1 MNTIEANVPQVWDER
16 LVKAFGNLINDE
28 GWLTSDW
35 HEHLENNFKDWDEDG
50 IDTNEKKELYGL
62 MYNLDFEESSDGKLI
77 RPIEQKKIDETPK
90 RLFLVDEEINHKKY
104 GIGKV
109 KEVFSTRVVIQFND
123 REQPLKFLTYLFE
136 QNLI

>member
-28 GWLTSDW
+28 GWLVPNW
-35 HEHLENNFKDWDEDG
+35 AEHLEENFKDWDEDG
-50 IDTNEKKELYGL
+50 QETNEKKELYGL
-62 MYNLDFEESSDGKLI
+62 MYNLDFEESLDGGCI
-77 RPIEQKKIDETPK
+77 RPIEQKPIDITPK
-90 RLFLVDEEINHKKY
+90 RLFVVDEEINHKKY

-109 KEVFSTRVVIQFND
+109 KEVFATKVVIVFND